1 VRRALAANEASE
13 RDLILIYFNQGVLTG
28 DWDGPHISP
37 IGAYDQRARQVLVM
51 DVDREWYVP
60 YWSPDEKLMD
70 ALLKPAPA
78 AHGPLAGETGGLVWI
93 KLAAAP

>member
-1 VRRALAANEASE
+1 L
-13 RDLILIYFNQGVLTG
+13 
-28 DWDGPHISP
+28 
-37 IGAYDQRARQVLVM
+37 
-51 DVDREWYVP
+51 
-60 YWSPDEKLMD
+60 D